1 MKKLGFIGMGNMAGA
16 IAQGIVK
23 SGFLKGEDII
33 AYDIVSS
40 QLDKVKDL
48 GFVIAKDEKRSCL

>member
-16 IAQGIVK
+16 IDQGIVK

-33 AYDIVSS
+33 CLLYTSDA
-40 QLDKVKDL
+40 
-48 GFVIAKDEKRSCL
+48 ADE